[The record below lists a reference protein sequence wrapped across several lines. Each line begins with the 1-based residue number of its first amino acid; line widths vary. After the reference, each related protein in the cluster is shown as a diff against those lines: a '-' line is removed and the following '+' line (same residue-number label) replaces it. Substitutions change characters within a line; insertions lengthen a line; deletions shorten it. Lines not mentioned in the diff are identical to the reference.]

1 MRLRNTTIMGS
12 ILLGMTG
19 AAFSATTVVFGG
31 APLLALLRGA
41 PRIAFF
47 LAGLVG
53 AAGFAAMGAFDR
65 AILWVA
71 TWALIFTYNFLIS
84 RGLSIWSAGLTAT
97 AFVTGTI
104 VTAFGVWCLKLGIN
118 PSAILSQNL
127 NEYMDLAASQ
137 GAVLSM
143 DREMI
148 LKLWP
153 SALVI
158 MTAVTLWLAVI
169 SERGMRRLASLNQV
183 STQEI
188 PRLFRVPDFLIWPGI
203 LCLAGAF
210 LAKSL
215 PLVDIIS
222 RNGLNIFVL
231 LYFFQGM
238 AVVAIAMD
246 RLRAGPFF
254 RTFSYVLLVTYLFL
268 AVSLLGF
275 ADFWMDLRNKLS
287 KKSHEIV

>member
-1 MRLRNTTIMGS
+1 LRLRNTTIMGS

>member
-1 MRLRNTTIMGS
+1 MGS

>member
-1 MRLRNTTIMGS
+1 MRLRDTSTVGS
-12 ILLGMTG
+12 ILLSMTG

-41 PRIAFF
+41 PRVAFF
-47 LAGLVG
+47 LVGLLGV
-53 AAGFAAMGAFDR
+53 AGFAAIGSFDR
-65 AILWVA
+65 AILWIA
-71 TWALIFTYNFLIS
+71 TWALVFTYDFLIS
-84 RGLSIWSAGLTAT
+84 RGLTIWSAGLTAT
-97 AFVTGTI
+97 AFVTGTV
-104 VTAFGVWCLKLGIN
+104 VTAFGVWCLKLGIH
-118 PSAILSQNL
+118 PTAILAQNL
-127 NEYMDLAASQ
+127 NEYLDLAASQ
-137 GAVLSM
+137 GAVLAM
-143 DREMI
+143 DRDMI

-169 SERGMRRLASLNQV
+169 SERGMRRLASLKQNV
-183 STQEI
+183 TSEL

-210 LAKSL
+210 LAKQY
-215 PLVDIIS
+215 PVVDTIC

-238 AVVAIAMD
+238 AVIAIAMD

-275 ADFWMDLRNKLS
+275 ADFWMDFRNKLS